1 MWTPGKRLYTPRE
14 NEYQLEHLE
23 HVDEVFQEND
33 LPTTFCIDP
42 IPALDSLVTDIND
55 LTFPDR
61 REDNLLGEKLHGDL
75 FQEEDK

>member
-1 MWTPGKRLYTPRE
+1 
-14 NEYQLEHLE
+14 
-23 HVDEVFQEND
+23 VFQEND

-42 IPALDSLVTDIND
+42 VLALDSLVTDIND